1 MNMNFFWWWFME
13 IIIRPSIPHGRAV
26 WIPSSNASIAS
37 LASWQYKV
45 AKLILVTNMKIPK
58 SALFLEL
65 GWEPIKQWLSRQTE
79 GFLLKIKKLPIT
91 RLRKLVL
98 MEVEYIWYFIWLDI
112 SRLFKIPF
120 YWYWSWSFY

>member
-1 MNMNFFWWWFME
+1 
-13 IIIRPSIPHGRAV
+13 
-26 WIPSSNASIAS
+26 
-37 LASWQYKV
+37 
-45 AKLILVTNMKIPK
+45 LILVTNMKIPK

-65 GWEPIKQWLSRQTE
+65 GWEPIKQWLSRETE

-112 SRLFKIPF
+112 STLFKIRF
-120 YWYWSWSFY
+120 Y